1 MIDVVQPIK
10 DMKWKQFNSNILHR
24 TRTFYG
30 DEPTIKKHLCFNSDF
45 VFMNQNDGLID
56 EYGFY

>member
-1 MIDVVQPIK
+1 MIDVPYPIK
-10 DMKWKQFNSNILHR
+10 DMKWKQYNSHTLHR

-30 DEPTIKKHLCFNSDF
+30 DEPTINKQKQFNSDF
-45 VFMNQNDGLID
+45 FFMNQNDGLID